1 MSVTWGSVWNRRP
14 VLAVGGFALLVVS
27 AMMVQTSLRSR
38 GSAPTIVPME
48 ERARQAAPLR
58 ASTPPMISSESQ
70 LAVVDKAPSGTVG
83 GVPGGVSG
91 RVMGDT
97 VNVTSGP
104 VDRKIVRTGSMELT
118 VSSPADA
125 VEKIRTYAEGLG
137 GYVESAQ
144 VNSSQNAPSAS
155 ITIRVPAARFED
167 AKSHLRTLAAHIDNE
182 RMDAQDV
189 TKEYVDLEAR
199 IHNLRAEEAQYLVIM
214 KSATKVEDMLDVSE
228 HLSQVRGEIEQ
239 AQAEFQTL
247 SKQTEMVAI
256 SISLRVP
263 LPPESFALSW
273 QPMRRI
279 RMAWHDTLEGLAD
292 YGLNMVATIL
302 YLPVLLL
309 WVGTILV
316 GIILAWRTVQWTGRK
331 FFAWPKT
338 EVPSQPAV

>member
-1 MSVTWGSVWNRRP
+1 MATME
-14 VLAVGGFALLVVS
+14 VS
-27 AMMVQTSLRSR
+27 A
-38 GSAPTIVPME
+38 P
-48 ERARQAAPLR
+48 QAAP
-58 ASTPPMISSESQ
+58 STALMSSERR
-70 LAVVDKAPSGTVG
+70 LAIADKAPSGTAG
-83 GVPGGVSG
+83 GVPGGISDHL
-91 RVMGDT
+91 MGDT
-97 VNVTSGP
+97 VNVTSRP
-104 VDRKIVRTGSMELT
+104 LDRKIVRTGSMELT

-125 VEKIRTYAEGLG
+125 VEKIRAYTEGLG

-167 AKSHLRTLAAHIDNE
+167 AKSQLRGLASRIDNE
-182 RMDAQDV
+182 RTDAQDV
-189 TKEYVDLEAR
+189 TKEYVDLDAR

-214 KSATKVEDMLDVSE
+214 KSATKVQDMLDVSE

-247 SKQTEMVAI
+247 SKQIEMVAI

-263 LPPESFALSW
+263 PPPESFVLNW

-309 WVGTILV
+309 WVGTIIL
-316 GIILAWRTVQWTGRK
+316 GIILAWRTAQWVGRR
-331 FFAWPKT
+331 FLAWPKT
-338 EVPSQPAV
+338 ETPSQPVV